1 MKNHGAD
8 RKADQ
13 DQGAEGEEGIFYY
26 FNYQGKA
33 FPLIQKI

>member
-13 DQGAEGEEGIFYY
+13 EQGAEGEGGIIF
-26 FNYQGKA
+26 
-33 FPLIQKI
+33 LIND